1 MKLAW
6 FFFCFLGFFV
16 YTYNGELQGQV
27 LEDNELT
34 KLLMIK
40 SIGEWLVG
48 LTFLEVTFASE
59 ILYLIMDSIN
69 MMMFS

>member
-1 MKLAW
+1 MKLAYV
-6 FFFCFLGFFV
+6 FFFYNFL
-16 YTYNGELQGQV
+16 YTYNGELQGQG
-27 LEDNELT
+27 LADNELT

>member
-1 MKLAW
+1 MKLAC
-6 FFFCFLGFFV
+6 FLFCFLGFFV

>member
-1 MKLAW
+1 M
-6 FFFCFLGFFV
+6 GFFV

>member
-1 MKLAW
+1 MKLAC
-6 FFFCFLGFFV
+6 FFCFLGFFV

>member
-1 MKLAW
+1 MKLAC
-6 FFFCFLGFFV
+6 FFCFLGFFV

-27 LEDNELT
+27 LEDIELT

-48 LTFLEVTFASE
+48 LTFLESLPLKFFTLLW
-59 ILYLIMDSIN
+59 IQ
-69 MMMFS
+69 